1 MKNFAEVISK
11 VSPESILYTVVH
23 KPIVDFVRELFSTRI
38 FQLQKMLS
46 IPDVINMSKNM
57 SDFKENLRV
66 FTKGSIETI
75 EKLIMRKWKLTL
87 VWLSQMPT
95 KCLKNS
101 WSSYQN
107 D

>member
-23 KPIVDFVRELFSTRI
+23 KPIVDFVRKLFSTRI

-57 SDFKENLRV
+57 SDSRKTYVSLLREV
-66 FTKGSIETI
+66 LK
-75 EKLIMRKWKLTL
+75 
-87 VWLSQMPT
+87 P
-95 KCLKNS
+95 LKNL
-101 WSSYQN
+101 
-107 D
+107 

>member
-11 VSPESILYTVVH
+11 VSPENILYTVVP
-23 KPIVDFVRELFSTRI
+23 KAIVDFVRELISTRI

-57 SDFKENLRV
+57 SDFNENLRV

-75 EKLIMRKWKLTL
+75 EKLITRK
-87 VWLSQMPT
+87 
-95 KCLKNS
+95 
-101 WSSYQN
+101 
-107 D
+107 